1 MGVIFLRSIY
11 LPWLLVLC
19 LNFMTQDLALG
30 QTYRGRARYPRK
42 PEIHS
47 INIRYREAKPPPS
60 LDQNIGLTIAVAP
73 FHDSRH
79 GRLYIGHHK
88 SLRKISNYFKSEPFP
103 LEKAIREFFSEALS
117 HSGIQTIF
125 VSSWDG
131 NPEALK
137 DLEADSILRIDMKR
151 FWIEAEAVGG
161 RTRVNTSF
169 YFDIFLGVK
178 KEKSVLKQKVY
189 VGKEIMDSN
198 FTPEKLENFINRTLS
213 NVFDDFFGSL

>member
-1 MGVIFLRSIY
+1 
-11 LPWLLVLC
+11 
-19 LNFMTQDLALG
+19 LASG
-30 QTYRGRARYPRK
+30 QIYRGRERYPRK

-47 INIRYREAKPPPS
+47 INIRYREAKPFPS

-88 SLRKISNYFKSEPFP
+88 SARRISNYFKSEPFP
-103 LEKAIREFFSEALS
+103 LEKAIREFFSDGLA
-117 HSGIQTIF
+117 HSGIETMF
-125 VSSWDG
+125 VPNWDG

-151 FWIEAEAVGG
+151 FWIEAEAVGR

-178 KEKSVLKQKVY
+178 KENTVFKQKVY
-189 VGKEIMDSN
+189 VGKEMIDSN
-198 FTPEKLENFINRTLS
+198 FTPESLENFINRTLN